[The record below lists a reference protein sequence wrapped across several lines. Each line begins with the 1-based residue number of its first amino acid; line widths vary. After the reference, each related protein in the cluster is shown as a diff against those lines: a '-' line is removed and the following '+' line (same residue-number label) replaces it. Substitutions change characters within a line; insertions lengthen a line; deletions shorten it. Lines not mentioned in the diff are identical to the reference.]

1 MPEDQDVP
9 VDVTLLEAV
18 GQYVSNLKAKSDHT
32 TTHTELSRFVQWC
45 GADRALAGISPPEI
59 GDYAEQLGGSTT
71 VQASERL
78 QVVRT
83 FLTYARKKGLIER
96 NLAQHVRI
104 RKAKSRTG
112 RNQAA
117 DAKEAVELTPQG
129 HAQLD
134 AELGR
139 LKSERAPLA
148 AEIGRAAADKDVR
161 ENTPLEAAREQL
173 GHVESRI
180 SEIETMLKVAVIIDP
195 SKRGNGKTVRLGSKV
210 VLKDVDSG
218 REKTYVVVNA
228 YEANSLEGKISDRS
242 PVGKALMSRS
252 AGQEVLGDTPRGT
265 LRDRIVRMSS

>member
-1 MPEDQDVP
+1 M
-9 VDVTLLEAV
+9 
-18 GQYVSNLKAKSDHT
+18 
-32 TTHTELSRFVQWC
+32 QWC
-45 GADRALAGISPPEI
+45 GAERTLSGISPLEI
-59 GDYAEQLGGSTT
+59 GNYAEQLGGSTT

-104 RKAKSRTG
+104 RKAKSRIG
-112 RNQAA
+112 RGVAA
-117 DAKEAVELTPQG
+117 DTKEAVELTPEG

-195 SKRGNGKTVRLGSKV
+195 TKRGNGKTVRLGSKV

-218 REKTYVVVNA
+218 REKTFIVVNA

-252 AGQEVLGDTPRGT
+252 AGQEFLVDTPRGT
-265 LRDRIVRMSS
+265 LRYRIVRMPK